1 MTGERREDAN
11 KPERIGRIRG
21 GAATAGKVI
30 AFLVAV
36 AAFLYLLREILFP
49 FVLAAIIAY
58 VCTGLVNWLARRLP
72 GPRWLW
78 AIAVFVALLAIAG
91 IFGYLAGPPL
101 VEEINSIAG
110 NLHEVVESFIS
121 KLMGGHSMALLGTT
135 VTAGQVADYTV
146 NTIKKW
152 FSQDGRLLMAAVMIF
167 SSAFGIVLTIVLLGY
182 FLVDGPR
189 VGKGV
194 YWLVPP
200 SYQPFAARAW
210 NELNPVLWRYFIGVA
225 LVVIYASTAAYIGL
239 GLGLGLKHAIVLALM
254 TGFLEVIPVIGP
266 AASAILAGLVAVQEA
281 KSSAGIIAYVIYA
294 IALRISIDEFFG
306 PIVLGRAGKVPPVV
320 VIFCFLAGGLLFG
333 IVGVVLAVPAALT
346 IRVILHVLYDES
358 GPPREGPEEP

>member
-1 MTGERREDAN
+1 M
-11 KPERIGRIRG
+11 
-21 GAATAGKVI
+21 I
-30 AFLVAV
+30 AFLVAL

-58 VCTGLVNWLARRLP
+58 VCSKPVDWLTRRLP
-72 GPRWLW
+72 GPRWVW
-78 AIAVFVALLAIAG
+78 AVAVFIALLLIAAV
-91 IFGYLAGPPL
+91 FAYLAGPPL
-101 VEEINSIAG
+101 VQEINRIAG
-110 NLHEVVESFIS
+110 NLHKVLESFIS
-121 KLMGGHSMALLGTT
+121 KIIGGNSIHLFGSNI
-135 VTAGQVADYTV
+135 TASQAADYTV
-146 NTIKKW
+146 NAMKTW
-152 FSQDGRLLMAAVMIF
+152 FTQDGRMLMAAAMIF
-167 SSAFGIVLTIVLLGY
+167 SSAFGIILMIVLLGY

-189 VGKGV
+189 VAKGV

-200 SYQPFAARAW
+200 TYQPFASRAW
-210 NELNPVLWRYFIGVA
+210 HELNPVLWRYFLGVA

-281 KSSAGIIAYVIYA
+281 KSSAGIMVYIIYA

-320 VIFCFLAGGLLFG
+320 VIFCFLAGGFLFG

-346 IRVILHVLYDES
+346 VRVILHVLYDES